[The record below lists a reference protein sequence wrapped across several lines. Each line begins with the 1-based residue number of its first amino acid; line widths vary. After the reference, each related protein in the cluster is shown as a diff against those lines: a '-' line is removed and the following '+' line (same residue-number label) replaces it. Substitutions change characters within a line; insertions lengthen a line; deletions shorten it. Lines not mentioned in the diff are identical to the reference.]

1 MTWKRDEITKEGTNT
16 TARYTNLV
24 ASRSKRLGSR
34 SRITDRGQQP
44 LNFGALGSVRRQ
56 PAQELLRLLC
66 RLGPMV
72 RPGVRNGEPEAR
84 LVQIGIERQRA
95 LQMANA
101 GGRSSAVGLPPA

>member
-44 LNFGALGSVRRQ
+44 LSFGALASVRRQ
-56 PAQELLRLLC
+56 PAQALLPLLC

-72 RPGVRNGEPEAR
+72 RPGVRNGEPDAR
-84 LVQIGIERQRA
+84 LVQIGLPRQRA
-95 LQMANA
+95 LHLPNA
-101 GGRSSAVGLPPA
+101 GGRRPAVGE